1 MANESKV
8 AQVGTIDLHSLTNDA
23 HFIYMKD
30 VENAMETDKVAKT
43 MERIQ
48 ANVAI
53 LKAAVDK
60 EDEYLILSKKSQYTD
75 KITTKDKERDSIF
88 RGYRT
93 AVKGMLR
100 MPVADMAKAAADL
113 WQHLKD
119 YDIDPDMQ
127 LERETA
133 RIMNLVDDLDT
144 KYAAQ
149 VKILSLKPYVDAL
162 RAANDKVEE
171 LLATRTDESS
181 QQIAGA
187 LRKARLAS
195 DEAYLDTVRLIN
207 AMAVV
212 GTEKSLTPLINYLN
226 ANIKRYKEQVMTRG
240 KKKDDDRPE
249 KYGGDNTT
257 TARTAD
263 TLTAADENS

>member
-8 AQVGTIDLHSLTNDA
+8 IQIDTIGLHGMTNDA
-23 HFIYMKD
+23 HFMYMKD

-60 EDEYLILSKKSQYTD
+60 EDQYLILSKKSQYTD

-93 AVKGMLR
+93 AVKGLLR
-100 MPVADMAKAAADL
+100 MPVADMAKAAAEL

-119 YDIDPDMQ
+119 YDIEPNMQ

-162 RAANDKVEE
+162 KAANDKVNE
-171 LLATRTDESS
+171 LLATRTDDRA

-187 LRKARLAS
+187 LQKARLAS
-195 DEAYLDTVRLIN
+195 DEAYLDAVCLIN
-207 AMAVV
+207 AIVV
-212 GTEKSLTPLINYLN
+212 MGTDKDLTPLINYLN
-226 ANIKRYKEQVMTRG
+226 ANIKRYKQEVM
-240 KKKDDDRPE
+240 KKTKTKDDD
-249 KYGGDNTT
+249 KTT
-257 TARTAD
+257 SATGCPPASASQDDAR
-263 TLTAADENS
+263 

>member
-8 AQVGTIDLHSLTNDA
+8 IQIDTIGLHGMTNDA
-23 HFIYMKD
+23 HFMYMKD

-93 AVKGMLR
+93 AVKGLLR

-119 YDIDPDMQ
+119 YDIAPNMQ

-162 RAANDKVEE
+162 KAANDKVNE
-171 LLATRTDESS
+171 LLATRTDESA
-181 QQIAGA
+181 QQTAGA
-187 LRKARLAS
+187 LQKARLAS
-195 DEAYLDTVRLIN
+195 DEAYLDAVCLIN
-207 AMAVV
+207 AIVV
-212 GTEKSLTPLINYLN
+212 MGTDKDLTPLINYLN
-226 ANIKRYKEQVMTRG
+226 ANIKRYKQEVM
-240 KKKDDDRPE
+240 KKTKTKDDDKTPHAT
-249 KYGGDNTT
+249 GCPPASASQDD
-257 TARTAD
+257 AR
-263 TLTAADENS
+263 

>member
-8 AQVGTIDLHSLTNDA
+8 IQIDTIGLHSMTNDA
-23 HFIYMKD
+23 HFMYMKD

-93 AVKGMLR
+93 AVKGLLR

-119 YDIDPDMQ
+119 YDIDPNMQ

-162 RAANDKVEE
+162 KAANDKVNE
-171 LLATRTDESS
+171 LLATRTDESA

-187 LRKARLAS
+187 LQKARLAS
-195 DEAYLDTVRLIN
+195 DEAYLDAVCLIN
-207 AMAVV
+207 AIVV
-212 GTEKSLTPLINYLN
+212 MGTDKDLTPLINYLN
-226 ANIKRYKEQVMTRG
+226 ANIKRYKQEVM
-240 KKKDDDRPE
+240 KKTKTKDDD
-249 KYGGDNTT
+249 KTT
-257 TARTAD
+257 SATGCPPASASQDDAR
-263 TLTAADENS
+263 

>member
-30 VENAMETDKVAKT
+30 VENVIEEDEAAKT
-43 MERIQ
+43 VARIQ
-48 ANVAI
+48 TAVKA
-53 LKAAVDK
+53 LKEAVK
-60 EDEYLILSKKSQYTD
+60 EEDERLILSKKSQYTD
-75 KITTKDKERDSIF
+75 QITAKDRERDSIF

-100 MPVADMAKAAADL
+100 MPVAEMAKAAADL

-119 YDIDPDMQ
+119 YNIDPDMQ
-127 LERETA
+127 LERETS
-133 RIMNLVDDLDT
+133 RMMNLVADLDY
-144 KYAAQ
+144 KLAPQ
-149 VKILSLKPYVDAL
+149 VQLLGLKPYVDAL
-162 RAANDKVEE
+162 RAANDTVEE
-171 LLATRTDESS
+171 LLATRTDDRS

-249 KYGGDNTT
+249 KPGGDNTT